1 MSFYFSIYMK
11 RFLPF
16 LIVLSGFITTAYAQQ
31 AIPLPKKEFLDSTFT
46 VVPSEAEARYYRE
59 TVYADSIGGTV
70 KQYYLSG
77 KLHSSGTFDH
87 IRKTIAHGTLNTWYE
102 SGQLQYQA
110 TFVHNAP
117 IEAFGYY
124 PTGQLKRHER
134 YVGKKR
140 KVAECFAENGQ
151 KIRFFEFSI
160 MPVYPEGNG
169 GEHAIIVAVMHNTTY
184 PQEALRGNITGRVTL
199 SFAVTPVGTVADIK
213 VTQSAHPLLDAAAV
227 QAVQQLKR
235 FTPGQEDGKPVR
247 VAFTVPVNFAI
258 K

>member
-1 MSFYFSIYMK
+1 MK
-11 RFLPF
+11 GFL
-16 LIVLSGFITTAYAQQ
+16 LLLLVLSGFVTTAYAQQ
-31 AIPLPKKEFLDSTFT
+31 TIPPPKKEFLDSTFA
-46 VVPSEAEARYYRE
+46 VLSSELGARYYRE
-59 TVYADSIGGTV
+59 TVYMDSIGGAV

-77 KLHSSGTFDH
+77 KLQSSGTFDH

-110 TFVHNAP
+110 TFVHDAP
-117 IEAFGYY
+117 VEAFGYY
-124 PTGQLKRHER
+124 PTGQLKRHEL

-140 KVAECFAENGQ
+140 KVAQCFAEDGQ

-169 GEHAIIVAVMHNTTY
+169 GVHAIIGAVMRNTIY
-184 PQEALRGNITGRVTL
+184 PQEALRSNITGRVTL
-199 SFAVTPVGTVADIK
+199 SFAVTSVGTVADIK